1 MSVVESVSAV
11 TGGEY
16 PCQRWLQIA
25 YGMAAP
31 EAGEFPRETPDVAVH
46 RSRGH
51 GRHHP
56 QELPG
61 DRARVIDLWRDLA
74 LTDAA
79 LVTGGLPL
87 ICAEWPHG
95 AGLWDFLGEALNDPV
110 SALLVSAER
119 SLAAEFPPQAQAR
132 TVLAAIGSG
141 ERTFTN
147 IARAAGGIGATPLQR
162 ALELLTNKR
171 IVAAELPVSLRP
183 SKDRRYRVTDPYLR
197 FWLHLLGPSME
208 EIERGRGDLTL
219 ARIRESWT
227 SWRGRAIEPLV
238 RESLARILPDD
249 RLPAAPAVG
258 GYWNRT
264 NDVEID
270 IVGADRAPIA
280 EELIF
285 VGSIKWLEQ
294 SPFDR
299 HDLAALH
306 RHRAALTD
314 EPVPV
319 VAVSRNGVDCPGLDA
334 AYGPGDLLT
343 ARPL

>member
-1 MSVVESVSAV
+1 V
-11 TGGEY
+11 
-16 PCQRWLQIA
+16 R
-25 YGMAAP
+25 
-31 EAGEFPRETPDVAVH
+31 
-46 RSRGH
+46 
-51 GRHHP
+51 
-56 QELPG
+56 
-61 DRARVIDLWRDLA
+61 
-74 LTDAA
+74 
-79 LVTGGLPL
+79 
-87 ICAEWPHG
+87 
-95 AGLWDFLGEALNDPV
+95 AGLDGLDETAVVRRDFLGEALSDPV

-119 SLAAEFPPQAQAR
+119 SLAAEFPPSAQAR

-162 ALELLTNKR
+162 ALERLTDKR

-183 SKDRRYRVTDPYLR
+183 SRDRRYRVADPYLR
-197 FWLHLLGPSME
+197 FWLHLLGPSIE

-219 ARIRESWT
+219 ARIREYWT
-227 SWRGRAIEPLV
+227 SWRGRAVEPLV
-238 RESLARILPDD
+238 REALARILPDD
-249 RLPAAPAVG
+249 RLPAAPVVG
-258 GYWNRT
+258 GYWTRT

-280 EELIF
+280 KELFF
-285 VGSIKWLEQ
+285 VGSVKWLEQ

-306 RHRAALTD
+306 RHRAALTG

-319 VAVSRNGVDCPGLDA
+319 VAASCGGVDSPGLDA

-343 ARPL
+343 AWPL